1 MVHRLPRFLKAGA
14 VALALSPSAV
24 AAAQPGPP
32 AFGGFHLPANY
43 LSRFSTTELLAS
55 NEVGFGVRYFP
66 LPLSQDIRVTLARQP
81 QYWEYN
87 VSTRLSET
95 TFAVGVFNNGSAAA
109 SGIPRLEVTHDP
121 FKGVQFSGL
130 LQGNT
135 AYSRF
140 TGGYAFTVAAD
151 RVRVLNNVGVAY
163 DSQGDR
169 EVVAPYTQ
177 TQVGGGNGRSL
188 GRLNTYFSSTAR
200 VFTFPVQRQAQG
212 SIDLYAAANITPTTG
227 LTFDG
232 SHLERFAVGK
242 VPVDDLN
249 FARYQES
256 NFSVTYRLPA
266 ARTPPAFTLGAVR
279 TRVTRDWTS
288 DYTYLR
294 NDVLFRVEALPTLI
308 GPSIGYQWSPEGTPN
323 RWLISLSFLP
333 K

>member
-1 MVHRLPRFLKAGA
+1 M
-14 VALALSPSAV
+14 ALALSPSAL

-32 AFGGFHLPANY
+32 APGGLRLPANY

-66 LPLSQDIRVTLARQP
+66 LPLAQDIRVSLAKQP
-81 QYWEYN
+81 NYWEYN
-87 VSTRLSET
+87 VSTRAKDTL
-95 TFAVGVFNNGSAAA
+95 FAVGVFDNGATATA
-109 SGIPRLEVTHDP
+109 GIPRLEVTHDP
-121 FKGVQFSGL
+121 FKGVQYSAR

-140 TGGYAFTVAAD
+140 TGGYAFTVAGD

-163 DSQGDR
+163 DYQGGDR

-177 TQVGGGNGRSL
+177 TEVGGGYGRSF
-188 GRLNTYFSSTAR
+188 GRLNTSFGTTAR
-200 VFTFPVQRQAQG
+200 AFTFPVQRQAQG
-212 SIDLYAAANITPTTG
+212 SVDLSVGANITPVTG

-232 SHLERFAVGK
+232 SHLERFAVGT

-256 NFSVTYRLPA
+256 NFGVTYRLPVA
-266 ARTPPAFTLGAVR
+266 QTPPAFTLGAVR
-279 TRVTRDWTS
+279 TRVTRKWTD
-288 DYTYLR
+288 DYTAVRGDL
-294 NDVLFRVEALPTLI
+294 LFRVEALPVLV
-308 GPSIGYQWSPEGTPN
+308 GPSIGYEWPRDRMTS
-323 RWLISLSFLP
+323 RWLLSLSFLP